1 MPKKKMTND
10 ILYRPLADITES
22 IPGELNL
29 TPLPNQ
35 MPELE
40 SKLRAILDEAN
51 AAGAFASVGSVPV
64 EGGIKLEFYFTLRV
78 PAPKP
83 QPTDE

>member
-1 MPKKKMTND
+1 MPKKKMPND
-10 ILYRPLADITES
+10 LLYRPLADITE
-22 IPGELNL
+22 PLPEEPNL

-35 MPELE
+35 MPDLE
-40 SKLRAILDEAN
+40 TKLRALLDEAN

-64 EGGIKLEFYFTLRV
+64 EDGIKLEFYFTLRV
-78 PAPKP
+78 PAP

>member
-1 MPKKKMTND
+1 
-10 ILYRPLADITES
+10 
-22 IPGELNL
+22 
-29 TPLPNQ
+29 

-40 SKLRAILDEAN
+40 SKLRALLDEAN

-64 EGGIKLEFYFTLRV
+64 ECGIKLEFYFTLRV
-78 PAPKP
+78 PAPNP

>member
-1 MPKKKMTND
+1 
-10 ILYRPLADITES
+10 
-22 IPGELNL
+22 
-29 TPLPNQ
+29 

-40 SKLRAILDEAN
+40 QKLRALLDEAN

-64 EGGIKLEFYFTLRV
+64 EDGMMKLEFYFTLRV
-78 PAPKP
+78 PAP